1 MLSYDVGT
9 CSDHVNY
16 PMVTCD
22 LIISNDNDFKNKRE
36 DGVSVT
42 LPPSLRD
49 DVCVGR
55 MLEKRLP
62 RQGHV
67 E

>member
-1 MLSYDVGT
+1 MLSCDVST
-9 CSDHVNY
+9 CGDHVNY
-16 PMVTCD
+16 PTITCY
-22 LIISNDNDFKNKRE
+22 LIISNDNDFKNKCE
-36 DGVSVT
+36 NGASVT

-49 DVCVGR
+49 DVYVGR
-55 MLEKRLP
+55 KLVERLP